1 MQKTKLGISLKNS
14 YPLPIKEVIRI
25 IAQSGFNALS
35 PVNKNGANI
44 AEIVNTA
51 REYGLILQSLH
62 APSSRSVDM
71 WKEDKEISALGMAQ
85 MTESLELC
93 HEHEIPI
100 MVAHIWQGYE
110 PVDIP
115 KDAGIENHGKLI
127 EKAKEYG
134 VKIAYENTEGEDYL
148 FALLEHFYN
157 NETVGFCWDSGHELC
172 YNFSKDLLGRFGD
185 RLIMTH
191 LNDNMGVASPEGKIF
206 WTDDLHLL
214 PGDGIGD
221 WDYNIQRLKK
231 AKKQET
237 LNFEL
242 SLESKPNRHE
252 NDRYAAMP
260 MEEYFAEVYRLA
272 CDIRE
277 KYEKDA

>member
-14 YPLPIKEVIRI
+14 YPLPIAKVIKI
-25 IAQSGFNALS
+25 IAESGFDSLS
-35 PVNKNGANI
+35 PVNKNGADI

-51 REYGLILQSLH
+51 RKYGLILQSLH

-71 WKEDKEISALGMAQ
+71 WKTDTECAKNGIAQ
-85 MTESLELC
+85 MLESLELC
-93 HEHEIPI
+93 NRYEIPI

-115 KDAGIENHGKLI
+115 KEAGLENHARII

-134 VKIAYENTEGEDYL
+134 VRIAYENTEGEDYL
-148 FALLEHFYN
+148 FALLEHFHDN
-157 NETVGFCWDSGHELC
+157 KNVGFCWDSGHELC
-172 YNFSKDLLGRFGD
+172 YNHGNDLLGRFGD
-185 RLIMTH
+185 SLIMTH

-221 WDYNIQRLKK
+221 WDYNIKRLKK
-231 AKKQET
+231 AKKQEI

-242 SLESKPNRHE
+242 SLESKPDRHE

-260 MEEYFAEVYRLA
+260 LDKYFQEVYNLA
-272 CDIRE
+272 CKLRDNYDIS
-277 KYEKDA
+277 

>member
-1 MQKTKLGISLKNS
+1 MNKTKLGISLKNT
-14 YPLPIKEVIRI
+14 YPLPIKEVIKI
-25 IAQSGFNALS
+25 IAESGFDALS
-35 PVNKNGANI
+35 PVNKNGADISAVAKN
-44 AEIVNTA
+44 A
-51 REYGLILQSLH
+51 RGCGLILQSLH
-62 APSSRSVDM
+62 APSSRSVDI
-71 WKEDKEISALGMAQ
+71 WKEDKDISALGMAQ

-115 KDAGIENHGKLI
+115 KEAGLENHGRLI

-148 FALLEHFYN
+148 FALLETFRN
-157 NETVGFCWDSGHELC
+157 NDSVGFCWDSGHELC

-185 RLIMTH
+185 QLIMTH

-214 PGDGIGD
+214 PGDGIGN
-221 WDYNIQRLKK
+221 WDHNTERLKR
-231 AKKQET
+231 AKKQSI

-242 SLESKPNRHE
+242 SLESKPGRHE
-252 NDRYAAMP
+252 NDRYAVMTLNDF
-260 MEEYFAEVYRLA
+260 FAEA
-272 CDIRE
+272 
-277 KYEKDA
+277 YEIALKLRDSYDLS